1 MKRNQVG
8 GTVTAN
14 GFMFAIYELYI
25 AIHHKEK
32 WTKAMN
38 RPFTEEE
45 TSLVIR
51 EMQVKSTMS
60 DKKQQHK
67 IPLEST
73 RLKK

>member
-1 MKRNQVG
+1 MG
-8 GTVTAN
+8 GTITAN
-14 GFMFAIYELYI
+14 GFVFAIHELYI
-25 AIHHKEK
+25 VIHQKEK
-32 WTKAMN
+32 WTKAMS
-38 RPFTEEE
+38 RPFTEEK

-73 RLKK
+73 GLTK